1 MDSRLSVS
9 TTCPTCGAPL
19 DFSEGSNAVQC
30 GYCHSNLLVT
40 GHRQILSYF
49 ITPKLDA
56 KPATTRVLLA
66 HRERGLD
73 CRIVTPHL
81 YFVPYYHFVG
91 HVLRWDNG
99 EPSPPPTLTEDTAY
113 ADLLR
118 PSKVRQVTFTDR
130 YVDRN
135 FIAGGL
141 QGACPFSLGVRP
153 AVMRLELFRQAHLLA
168 QGNLASLSMP
178 PKDAVRQG
186 VKAIDKLSILYRQ
199 ILALDL
205 SVIYFP
211 YWLVEV
217 ASNGQR
223 SLTTVDAVAGT
234 VTCLATDAA
243 LLHTLNQQPH
253 SKHTVIGFRALVCP
267 NCGWDLPL
275 RPHDIIFFCDACDR
289 AWEIYGQ
296 TLRAVPYQFADL
308 CNGQPDTDFTHL
320 PFWVLTEQTNKARG
334 KRYFLPAFRY
344 RRLKL
349 LADLAHRITRKQPT
363 YGVREGAKPDAYGCY
378 YDRHDALKFA
388 GFIYV
393 GMRARKTHCLDL
405 RQGEKL
411 SFTNPT
417 LTWVPFHK
425 QGNYLVDPFTNL
437 HLPEAGLV

>member
-1 MDSRLSVS
+1 MDNRLSVS

-19 DFSEGSNAVQC
+19 DFSEGSNAVRC
-30 GYCHSNLLVT
+30 DYCHSNLLVT
-40 GHRQILSYF
+40 GHRQILSYV
-49 ITPKLDA
+49 IPPKLDA
-56 KPATTRVLLA
+56 KQARTRVMLA
-66 HRERGLD
+66 YRERELA
-73 CRIVTPHL
+73 CRVVTPHL

-99 EPSPPPTLTEDTAY
+99 EPSPPLTLTEDIGY

-118 PSKVRQVTFTDR
+118 PPKIRQVTFTDR

-135 FIAGGL
+135 FIAGDL
-141 QGACPFSLGVRP
+141 QDACPFSLGVRP

-168 QGNLASLSMP
+168 QGNLGPLSMP

-186 VKAIDKLSILYRQ
+186 AKAIDNLSILYRQ

-217 ASNGQR
+217 ESNGQR

-234 VTCLATDAA
+234 VTRLATDAG
-243 LLHTLNQQPH
+243 LLRTLGRQPPGNH
-253 SKHTVIGFRALVCP
+253 AVIGFRALVCP

-275 RPHDIIFFCDACDR
+275 RAHDIIFFCDACDR

-308 CNGQPDTDFTHL
+308 CNGRPDTAFTHL
-320 PFWVLTEQTNKARG
+320 PFWILTQQTSKERG
-334 KRYFLPAFRY
+334 TRYFLPAFRY

-349 LADLAHRITRKQPT
+349 LVDLAHRITGKQPT
-363 YGVREGAKPDAYGCY
+363 YSVRAGAKPDAHGCY

-393 GMRARKTHCLDL
+393 GMRTRKMHRLDL
-405 RQGEKL
+405 QRHEKL
-411 SFTNPT
+411 SFTSLT
-417 LTWVPFHK
+417 LTWIPFLK
-425 QGNYLVDPFTNL
+425 RGNYLVDPFTNF
-437 HLPEAGLV
+437 HLPEAGLL

>member
-1 MDSRLSVS
+1 MNSRLSVS

-19 DFSEGSNAVQC
+19 DFSKGSNAVRC
-30 GYCHSNLLVT
+30 SYCQSNLLVT

-49 ITPKLDA
+49 ISPKLDA
-56 KPATTRVLLA
+56 KTARARVGLA
-66 HRERGLD
+66 HRERGLAG
-73 CRIVTPHL
+73 RIITTHL

-99 EPSPPPTLTEDTAY
+99 EPLSRPRLTDVTGY

-118 PSKVRQVTFTDR
+118 PPNVRQVAFADR

-135 FIAGGL
+135 FIAGDL

-168 QGNLASLSMP
+168 QGKLAPLSMP
-178 PKDAVRQG
+178 PKDAIRQG
-186 VKAIDKLSILYRQ
+186 VKAIDNLSILYRQ

-205 SVIYFP
+205 SVVYFP

-217 ASNGQR
+217 ASNGR
-223 SLTTVDAVAGT
+223 CRLTTVDAVAGT
-234 VTCLATDAA
+234 VTRLGTDTD
-243 LLHTLNQQPH
+243 LLRTLNQQPH
-253 SKHTVIGFRALVCP
+253 GKHAVIGLRALVCP

-275 RPHDIIFFCDACDR
+275 RPNHIIFFCDACDR

-296 TLRAVPYQFADL
+296 TLRAVRYQFADL
-308 CNGQPDTDFTHL
+308 CNGRPDTAFTHL
-320 PFWVLTEQTNKARG
+320 PFWVLSQQTGKARG
-334 KRYFLPAFRY
+334 ERFFLPAFRY

-349 LADLAHRITRKQPT
+349 LADLAYRITTKQPT
-363 YGVREGAKPDAYGCY
+363 YGVRGGAKPEAYGCY

-388 GFIYV
+388 GFIDV
-393 GMRARKTHCLDL
+393 GMRTRKTPRVDL
-405 RQGEKL
+405 RQSENL
-411 SFTNPT
+411 SFNRPI
-417 LTWVPFHK
+417 LTWIPFRK

-437 HLPEAGLV
+437 HLPVAGLV